1 MNELIQAVSTVGF
14 PIACCCFLLWQNS
27 KQDNYNREQQEKLR
41 ETIAGNTK
49 SIEELGKI
57 VHTEG
62 IFLYNRNI
70 RRLRDSEGGNPSPRP
85 GRGILR

>member
-57 VHTEG
+57 VQQLAEMIKG
-62 IFLYNRNI
+62 A
-70 RRLRDSEGGNPSPRP
+70 
-85 GRGILR
+85 

>member
-1 MNELIQAVSTVGF
+1 MNDLIQAVSTVGF

-41 ETIAGNTK
+41 ETIAGNTR

-57 VHTEG
+57 VQQLAEMIKG
-62 IFLYNRNI
+62 A
-70 RRLRDSEGGNPSPRP
+70 
-85 GRGILR
+85 

>member
-1 MNELIQAVSTVGF
+1 MNDWIQAISTVGF

-41 ETIAGNTK
+41 ETIAGNTR

-57 VHTEG
+57 VSQLADL
-62 IFLYNRNI
+62 IK
-70 RRLRDSEGGNPSPRP
+70 GGT
-85 GRGILR
+85 